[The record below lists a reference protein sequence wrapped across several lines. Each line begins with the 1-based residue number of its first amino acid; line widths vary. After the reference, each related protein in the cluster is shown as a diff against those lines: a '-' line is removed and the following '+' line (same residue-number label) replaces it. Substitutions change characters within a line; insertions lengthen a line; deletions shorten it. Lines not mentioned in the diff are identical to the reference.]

1 MATGLPWVRID
12 SDLAQN
18 PKVADLVAEYGAR
31 GKAAAFVF
39 VCAIGY
45 AAAHNTDGAIRKAML
60 PFVHGTPADA
70 RILVEAGLWD
80 VAEKGWCITRY
91 AEHQPTMAT
100 REAEAKARQEKA
112 RNAANTRWGNE

>member
-1 MATGLPWVRID
+1 MAAGLPWVRID

-39 VCAIGY
+39 VCSIGY

-60 PFVHGTPADA
+60 PFVHGTAADA

-80 VAEKGWCITRY
+80 VAEKGWRISRY
-91 AEHQPTMAT
+91 AEHQPTMAA
-100 REAEAKARQEKA
+100 REAEAKARSQKA
-112 RNAANTRWGNE
+112 RDAANARWGNE

>member
-1 MATGLPWVRID
+1 MAAGLPWVRVD

-39 VCAIGY
+39 VCSIGY
-45 AAAHNTDGAIRKAML
+45 SAAHNTDGAIRKAML
-60 PFVHGTPADA
+60 PFVHGTAADA

-80 VAEKGWCITRY
+80 VAEKGWQISRY
-91 AEHQPTMAT
+91 AEHQPTMAA
-100 REAEAKARQEKA
+100 RELEAKARQEKA
-112 RNAANTRWGNE
+112 RNAANARWGNG